1 MIGPAIG
8 KMGANRQGQILHG
21 APMPGCCGRIFGHRR
36 MQQGFA
42 FLRMMVEPTRCQH
55 DAFMGAQRADHSIL
69 FCHHAR
75 YTIVIGQQC
84 LYLGFKNQIDFVI
97 EQRLQ

>member
-8 KMGANRQGQILHG
+8 KMGANSQGQILHA
-21 APMPGCCGRIFGHRR
+21 APMPRCCGRIFGHRR

-42 FLRMMVEPTRCQH
+42 FLRMMVEPTCCQN
-55 DAFMGAQRADHSIL
+55 DTLRGVQRADHSIL

-75 YTIVIGQQC
+75 DTIVIGQQC
-84 LYLGFKNQIDFVI
+84 LHLGFKNQIDFVI
-97 EQRLQ
+97 EQRLE